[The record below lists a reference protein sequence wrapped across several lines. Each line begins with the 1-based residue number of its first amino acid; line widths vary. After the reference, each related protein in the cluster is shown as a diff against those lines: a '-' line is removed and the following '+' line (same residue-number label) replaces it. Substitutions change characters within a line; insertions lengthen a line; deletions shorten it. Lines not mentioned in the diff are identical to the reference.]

1 MALFPA
7 AATLPAATWASG
19 TTSSTKHSPLG
30 LSHLAAHFLANR
42 HTPPSPLPA
51 ASAAPR
57 VFFPLPLLL
66 VVSLLPVC
74 CFVASPLPPSLSG
87 VCFVCCMLMAKA
99 SGAWQQVVF
108 NSVCGSPV
116 FDSLVSKRLFSHPVF
131 HAARRGGGCR
141 TEGGE
146 GRRTPG
152 CCRTV
157 LGLGLQASPCTG
169 ETQLLRLTWLSQGRP
184 VNTLGCATDSQ
195 PRKGDLWKWK
205 LFMPVIIHL
214 LYTYTAVISFLYIFV
229 RFCMYVCGS
238 CTMSFCKEKEK
249 CQKKKSE
256 REKVW

>member
-1 MALFPA
+1 MFHYCLFVV
-7 AATLPAATWASG
+7 L
-19 TTSSTKHSPLG
+19 L
-30 LSHLAAHFLANR
+30 R
-42 HTPPSPLPA
+42 PPSPP
-51 ASAAPR
+51 
-57 VFFPLPLLL
+57 
-66 VVSLLPVC
+66 
-74 CFVASPLPPSLSG
+74 SG

-99 SGAWQQVVF
+99 SGAWQQIVF

-169 ETQLLRLTWLSQGRP
+169 ETQLLRLTWLSQGGP

-214 LYTYTAVISFLYIFV
+214 LYTYTAVISFYIFLLG
-229 RFCMYVCGS
+229 FVCTFVARVQ
-238 CTMSFCKEKEK
+238 CPFVKKRRNA
-249 CQKKKSE
+249 KKKSE
-256 REKVW
+256 REKFGSK